1 MDFNMNY
8 WLDLFTVQTYEEF
21 QKAGAKVSG
30 FRDRQW
36 NRCQRIQPG
45 DKLLCYLTG
54 ISRWV
59 GVLTVKGPAFRSTDK
74 IWEME
79 VFPVRLTV
87 EADILLPPE
96 YGIPHQS
103 LMTSL
108 HSPAK
113 AWAGLLRG
121 SPNLLKTEDGQAIFD
136 AIQKAKQTPVL
147 RPYDKKKAARTPATP
162 KTVDKPVAGA
172 DADDKAGLC
181 PWLPT
186 FSQLRGYLAAI
197 DGVSVPALEQLQSS
211 VWGLRGTPQEPV
223 SWDDPEQWIGERL
236 TGDVQA
242 LAKHVWSKSKETINP
257 RYMRGPA
264 IVADRYE
271 LAEES
276 TDGKWAITAAGRELL
291 EAEFGATE
299 KGIDLQE
306 GMAEI
311 MQIVQAKPNSRRGD
325 LVPEWREFVVENS
338 NIQQESVVKDFL
350 YRRLQN
356 LMDRKL
362 VDREGQ
368 RYRLTKAGEDYLQV
382 LSSDIPGS
390 QARSQELL
398 RGVDT
403 FNRSQ
408 RELLRERLENMNPY
422 AFEQLICDLLTE
434 MGYEDVE
441 VTQPSN
447 DKGVDVK
454 AVAQFG
460 ITTINE
466 VIQVKRHQANVQRP
480 VLDMLRGSLHR
491 FKAQKGTI
499 ITIGDFGKGAKD
511 SAFEMGAAPITL
523 INGDTLIDLL
533 IQHQIGVKKKAV
545 EYFEVDEK
553 VFQAVPDGEA
563 DAAED
568 QEEQA
573 ANGE

>member
-1 MDFNMNY
+1 MNY

-30 FRDRQW
+30 FRERQW
-36 NRCQRIQPG
+36 NRCQRIQSG

-54 ISRWV
+54 ISRWF
-59 GVLTVKGPAFRSTDK
+59 GVLTVTGPAYRSEDR

-79 VFPVRLTV
+79 VFPVRLPV

-96 YGIPHQS
+96 HGIPHQI
-103 LMTSL
+103 LMPSL

-113 AWAGLLRG
+113 AWAGYLRG
-121 SPNLLKTEDGQAIFD
+121 SPTLLKAEDGHAILE

-162 KTVDKPVAGA
+162 KSAPKTEP
-172 DADDKAGLC
+172 DADEDAKAGLC

-197 DGVSVPALEQLQSS
+197 EGVSVSALEQLQKA

-223 SWDDPEQWIGERL
+223 SWDAPEQWIAERL
-236 TGDVQA
+236 SGAVQI
-242 LAKHVWSKSKETINP
+242 LAKQVWSKSKETVNP
-257 RYMRGPA
+257 RYLRGPG
-264 IVADRYE
+264 IVADRYN

-276 TDGKWAITAAGRELL
+276 GEGKWVITAAGRDLL
-291 EAEFGATE
+291 DTQFGATE

-311 MQIVQAKPNSRRGD
+311 MQIVQAKPNARRGD
-325 LVPEWREFVVENS
+325 FLVEWREFVSDHSGVYK
-338 NIQQESVVKDFL
+338 ESSVKHFL
-350 YRRLQN
+350 YNRLQN

-362 VDREGQ
+362 VERDGQ
-368 RYRLTKAGEDYLQV
+368 RYRLTKDGEDYLDALASGLPVTAQSRTQG
-382 LSSDIPGS
+382 LI
-390 QARSQELL
+390 RSVE
-398 RGVDT
+398 D
-403 FNRSQ
+403 FNRTQ
-408 RELLRERLENMNPY
+408 RDLLRERLENMNPF
-422 AFEQLICDLLTE
+422 AFEHLICDLLTE

-441 VTQPSN
+441 VTQPTN

-466 VIQVKRHQANVQRP
+466 VIQAKRQRANIQRP

-499 ITIGDFGKGAKD
+499 ITTGDFGKGAKD
-511 SAFEMGAAPITL
+511 AAFEMGAAPITL

-533 IQHQIGVKKKAV
+533 IQHDIGVKKKAV

-553 VFQAVPDGEA
+553 VFQTVPEEQA
-563 DAAED
+563 EVVED
-568 QEEQA
+568 QEAE
-573 ANGE
+573 GEEA

>member
-1 MDFNMNY
+1 MNY

-30 FRDRQW
+30 FRERQW

-59 GVLTVKGPAFRSTDK
+59 GVVNVTGAAYRSEDR

-79 VFPVRLTV
+79 VFPVRLPV
-87 EADILLPPE
+87 EAEILLPPE
-96 YGIPHQS
+96 HGIPHQS
-103 LMTSL
+103 LMPSL

-121 SPNLLKTEDGQAIFD
+121 SPNLLKAEDGQAIVE

-147 RPYDKKKAARTPATP
+147 RPFDKKKAARTPATP
-162 KTVDKPVAGA
+162 KSPPKTEPDGDE
-172 DADDKAGLC
+172 DAKAGLC

-186 FSQLRGYLAAI
+186 FLQLRGYLAAI
-197 DGVSVPALEQLQSS
+197 DGVSASALEQLQTA

-223 SWDDPEQWIGERL
+223 SWDAPEEWITERL
-236 TGDVQA
+236 KGDVQS
-242 LAKHVWSKSKETINP
+242 LAKHIWSKSKQTVNP
-257 RYMRGPA
+257 RYLRGPA
-264 IVADRYE
+264 IVADRYD

-276 TDGKWAITAAGRELL
+276 GEGKWIITTAGRDLL
-291 EAEFGATE
+291 DTQFGATE

-311 MQIVQAKPNSRRGD
+311 LRIVQAKPNARRGD
-325 LVPEWREFVVENS
+325 FLPEWRAFISDHAGVYK
-338 NIQQESVVKDFL
+338 ESSIKHFL
-350 YRRLQN
+350 YNRLQN

-362 VDREGQ
+362 AERDGQ
-368 RYRLTKAGEDYLQV
+368 RYRLTKDGENYLDALASGLPVTAQSRTQG
-382 LSSDIPGS
+382 LI
-390 QARSQELL
+390 RSVE
-398 RGVDT
+398 D
-403 FNRSQ
+403 FNRTQ
-408 RELLRERLENMNPY
+408 RDLLRERLENMNPF
-422 AFEQLICDLLTE
+422 AFEHLICDLLTE

-441 VTQPSN
+441 VTQPTN

-466 VIQVKRHQANVQRP
+466 VIQAKRQRANIQRP

-499 ITIGDFGKGAKD
+499 ITTGDFGKGVKD
-511 SAFEMGAAPITL
+511 AAFELGAAPITL

-533 IQHQIGVKKKAV
+533 IQHEIGVKKKTV

-553 VFQAVPDGEA
+553 VFQAVSEEEA
-563 DAAED
+563 EVVED
-568 QEEQA
+568 QEAEDDEA
-573 ANGE
+573 

>member
-1 MDFNMNY
+1 MNY

-30 FRDRQW
+30 FRERQW

-45 DKLLCYLTG
+45 DKFLCYLTG
-54 ISRWV
+54 ISRWF
-59 GVLTVKGPAFRSTDK
+59 GVLTATGPAYRSEER

-79 VFPVRLTV
+79 VFPVRMPV
-87 EADILLPPE
+87 QADILLPPE
-96 YGIPHQS
+96 HGIPHQT
-103 LMTSL
+103 LMPSL

-113 AWAGLLRG
+113 AWAGYLRG
-121 SPNLLKTEDGQAIFD
+121 SPNLLKAEDGQTIFE
-136 AIQKAKQTPVL
+136 AIQKAKLTPVL
-147 RPYDKKKAARTPATP
+147 RPYDKKKAARIPAAP
-162 KTVDKPVAGA
+162 KTATKVEPTVDGDEKT
-172 DADDKAGLC
+172 GLC

-186 FSQLRGYLAAI
+186 FSQVRGYLTAI
-197 DGVSVPALEQLQSS
+197 DGVSVQALEQLQSS

-236 TGDVQA
+236 TGDAQA
-242 LAKHVWSKSKETINP
+242 LAQQIWSKSNETVNP

-264 IVADRYE
+264 NVIDRYE
-271 LAEES
+271 LAGES
-276 TDGKWAITAAGRELL
+276 AEGKWTITAAGRELL
-291 EAEFGATE
+291 DAEFGATE

-311 MQIVQAKPNSRRGD
+311 MQIVQAKPNARRGD
-325 LVPEWREFVVENS
+325 LIPEWKAFVVENS

-356 LMDRKL
+356 LMGRKL

-408 RELLRERLENMNPY
+408 RDLLRERLENMNPF
-422 AFEQLICDLLTE
+422 AFEQLICDLLIE

-441 VTQPSN
+441 VTQPTN

-511 SAFEMGAAPITL
+511 SAFELGAAPITL

-533 IQHQIGVKKKAV
+533 IQHEIGVKKKV
-545 EYFEVDEK
+545 VDYFEVDEK
-553 VFQAVPDGEA
+553 VFQAVPEEEVE
-563 DAAED
+563 AAED
-568 QEEQA
+568 QDEQA
-573 ANGE
+573 QVGE